1 MREPSTTNRK
11 WNSFFGVSIST
22 PHSLSLKVC
31 LYCFNLI
38 VAYMTEL
45 KFCCSSMGSFQSLNE
60 PSSSTVWT
68 TVFSK
73 LIFIWTKRVI
83 NSYNINCKC
92 TDLSFIR
99 DLFIIIEKRAAILT
113 EDWLAYVFYCFWLT
127 FLLVFIISFKIGR
140 IRIFDNVIILR
151 KLKNDIKF
159 INNTLLSSTSGTL
172 LSTSSTSNDFVMVW
186 PRFLYTEV

>member
-22 PHSLSLKVC
+22 PHSLSLKIC
-31 LYCFNLI
+31 LHCFHLSSRLHDG
-38 VAYMTEL
+38 TEVL
-45 KFCCSSMGSFQSLNE
+45 LQFNGLLPIIEWALELDSLDDC
-60 PSSSTVWT
+60 
-68 TVFSK
+68 
-73 LIFIWTKRVI
+73 IFKVDFYL
-83 NSYNINCKC
+83 NKMSDKQLNINCKR

-113 EDWLAYVFYCFWLT
+113 KDWLAYVFYCFWLT

-151 KLKNDIKF
+151 KLKIDIKF
-159 INNTLLSSTSGTL
+159 INSTLLSSTSGTL